1 MDPGKQKIF
10 LPGNGSRGSRG
21 TKRSFSSRLFFRE
34 RRSFF
39 FQGIDQGIDQG
50 EDLFSQEK
58 DYLVY
63 LVYNVI

>member
-1 MDPGKQKIF
+1 MDPGEAGEQKDLF
-10 LPGNGSRGSRG
+10 LPGFFSGREDL
-21 TKRSFSSRLFFRE
+21 FSSRE
-34 RRSFF
+34 W
-39 FQGIDQGIDQG
+39 IQG